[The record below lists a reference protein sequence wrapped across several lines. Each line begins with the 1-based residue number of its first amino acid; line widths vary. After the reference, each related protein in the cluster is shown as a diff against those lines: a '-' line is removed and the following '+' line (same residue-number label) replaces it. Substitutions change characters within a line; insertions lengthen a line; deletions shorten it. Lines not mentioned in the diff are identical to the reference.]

1 MLAPNHLTHYFTS
14 TQQQRDQANAIMP
27 TNNSKSSSWFR
38 SPLSCI
44 NSTATQD
51 VQQSQTTE
59 PLELIRKIT
68 SINTHHQQAEQRLML
83 RSMREPSPL
92 PYRQLLSAVATQ
104 PPPPFSFLMHLK
116 ELFITPPTPFK
127 INDHQEVCHTI
138 TQRLFD
144 LENNIGNED
153 TTSTHRITR
162 LKEIILEDIENLD
175 TPFIDELLINH
186 GIEVENAINRGI
198 DAIFEQHEYE
208 QAICIEN
215 VERTILHCQYRAFT
229 HGVPWTDI
237 SQDIQAICDHFYVA
251 RVKDPKTP
259 KGKAEQQAI
268 RNAIRD
274 LCTQRPPYQIYP
286 NGCGHFKADKS
297 GLDPR
302 LPASQVR
309 TESGE
314 IYELLNTLNIAQSDA
329 VLSQHGIH
337 RIGATELGSG
347 SYGRVRIARHCATG
361 KIVAVKKFESKAN
374 AEQEIKIYQQ
384 LGAQPGL
391 MVLNDVAHCWSDE
404 ATSID
409 RSYLF
414 MPLTGEMN
422 GKHYCLWVHQNESI
436 TPEQRQAYILNIA
449 EQWVSSVN
457 QLHRKDVSHL
467 DIKPGNF
474 LIRQDHAATTQA
486 FLSDFGLSQQIKEKP
501 IKIQTTRLYAPPEY
515 ETVRNKRQC
524 KELKKYNRLKHDMYS
539 LGASLFTLQ
548 YGFSPSLKHNGQVIF
563 KPDFFDDQGQFKKLT
578 CTHYKKVKTLDD
590 LIGLLMQVNPKHRP
604 NAKQACHAIK
614 RLVTNH
620 LDQSSNT
627 SLFANRP
634 ATEHNDNQPPGV
646 ADYHCESE
654 RFSNFASCVS

>member
-1 MLAPNHLTHYFTS
+1 MLSPNHLTNYFTP
-14 TQQQRDQANAIMP
+14 TQQQRNQANANIP
-27 TNNSKSSSWFR
+27 TDRQKSGGWLK
-38 SPLSCI
+38 SPFSCI
-44 NSTATQD
+44 TSTVIKDTQD
-51 VQQSQTTE
+51 PQITE

-92 PYRQLLSAVATQ
+92 SYRKLLSAVATQ
-104 PPPPFSFLMHLK
+104 PPLPFSLLPGLK
-116 ELFITPPTPFK
+116 DLFITPPTPFK
-127 INDHQEVCHTI
+127 IEDHQDVCHTI
-138 TQRLFD
+138 TQRLFH
-144 LENNIGNED
+144 LENNIANEY
-153 TTSTHRITR
+153 TTSTHRLTR
-162 LKEIILEDIENLD
+162 LKEFILEDIENLD
-175 TPFIDELLINH
+175 TPIIDELLTNH
-186 GIEVENAINRGI
+186 SVEIESAINRGI
-198 DAIFEQHEYE
+198 DTIFEHHEYE
-208 QAICIEN
+208 QEISVENIET
-215 VERTILHCQYRAFT
+215 TILHCQYRAFT
-229 HGVPWTDI
+229 HGVQWADI
-237 SQDIQAICDHFYVA
+237 SQDIQAICNHYYLA
-251 RVKDPKTP
+251 RVKEPQTP
-259 KGKAEQQAI
+259 KGKAEQQAM

-274 LCTQRPPYQIYP
+274 LCTQRSPYHIYS

-309 TESGE
+309 TKSGE
-314 IYELLNTLNIAQSDA
+314 IYELLNTLNIAQSNA

-361 KIVAVKKFESKAN
+361 EIVAVKKFESKAN

-384 LGAQPGL
+384 LGARPGL
-391 MVLNDVAHCWSDE
+391 MVLNDVAHCWSNE

-422 GKHYCLWVHQNESI
+422 GKDYCLWVHQNESI
-436 TPEQRQAYILNIA
+436 TPEQRQSYILNIA
-449 EQWVSSVN
+449 DQWVSSVN
-457 QLHRKDVSHL
+457 QLHRKDVIHL

-501 IKIQTTRLYAPPEY
+501 IKVQTTQLYAPPEY

-548 YGFSPSLKHNGQVIF
+548 YGFPPSLKHNGQVIF
-563 KPDFFDDQGQFKKLT
+563 NPDFFDDQGQFKKLT

-614 RLVTNH
+614 RLMTNH
-620 LDQSSNT
+620 HDQSSNT

-646 ADYHCESE
+646 AETSRESE
-654 RFSNFASCVS
+654 KFSNFASCVS